1 MGIILI
7 LFLIAAIMAFFML
20 SYRAWEIKTLRADP
34 SISPRKLIPEMYFRH
49 LEKIMLHLAK
59 HIIQIIVLVV
69 VRYWFI
75 LITKIKKWT
84 AKKLPKV
91 LELLKKKEQE
101 VKNEQQKESFFRKA
115 VLESKSKIKR
125 IKETVRREHGEDV
138 SH

>member
-20 SYRAWEIKTLRADP
+20 SYRAWEIKTLQADP

-59 HIIQIIVLVV
+59 HIIQWIVLKVV
-69 VRYWFI
+69 KYWFI
-75 LITKIKKWT
+75 LITKVKKWT
-84 AKKLPKV
+84 AKKLPKI
-91 LELLKKKEQE
+91 LEFLKKKEE
-101 VKNEQQKESFFRKA
+101 EIKTEQQKDSFFRKA
-115 VLESKSKIKR
+115 VLESKSKIRR
-125 IKETVRREHGEDV
+125 IKENVRREHGDDV